1 MCCTVDLHC
10 RTAHP
15 LTCSLTA
22 LLSQHVVP
30 LSLFS
35 FSFSADPSLA
45 SQDDNSARDAAVR
58 HFLRQADGVLLV
70 AACSRALNDK
80 SIHALMPLS
89 LRTALAERGT
99 LGDIAI
105 VATRADDFS
114 RAELARNLGLP
125 EQTVASE
132 LAAERRRFLQRSIS
146 AAFFRDLPAHVL
158 PVNKREAA
166 AAKAIA
172 DEVAKAAAD
181 LARAASVTTG
191 TVLAPVTITDVTA
204 VAAAATAA
212 ASRAP
217 FELGVFVTSSTDYQQ
232 LIGVRD
238 TDGDPSGLFVFAHP
252 DQTDLPALAALLE
265 LRAHQAAADA
275 LARRA
280 GVARAQRA
288 GALLLESMR
297 EATATDEAAAGQA
310 HNVDETPAPLAIP
323 RGASAVAASL
333 AVPPAARVVASAFGM
348 PSAAP
353 AAASALAVPAAAQV
367 MTSALVAPPAVPAVA
382 SALAMRPAEPAV
394 VSARAF
400 PAATPAVA
408 CARAEPAASALVT
421 ASAAAP
427 AVVCAR
433 PLLPAGSAVPSVQPA
448 LSVAPAELAEVSP
461 VLASNGNRK
470 RPLSPPPQQPP
481 RPAPQP
487 PQPPTPNTPS
497 AAIPSS
503 CIGGPSNAPQPS
515 PVFQPPPVHAARQR
529 SHMPKPASVEVI
541 DLTDD

>member
-1 MCCTVDLHC
+1 L
-10 RTAHP
+10 R
-15 LTCSLTA
+15 
-22 LLSQHVVP
+22 
-30 LSLFS
+30 
-35 FSFSADPSLA
+35 
-45 SQDDNSARDAAVR
+45 QDDNSARDAAVR
-58 HFLRQADGVLLV
+58 HLLRQADGVLLV

-238 TDGDPSGLFVFAHP
+238 ADGDPSGLFVFAHP

-297 EATATDEAAAGQA
+297 EATAADEAAAGQA
-310 HNVDETPAPLAIP
+310 HGVDETPAPLATHL
-323 RGASAVAASL
+323 GAEMSALATPPAAQAVAPALAVPSAARAVAPAM
-333 AVPPAARVVASAFGM
+333 AVPPAAQVVA
-348 PSAAP
+348 P
-353 AAASALAVPAAAQV
+353 ALAVPSAAR
-367 MTSALVAPPAVPAVA
+367 AVA
-382 SALAMRPAEPAV
+382 STMAVPPAAPASSCALAI
-394 VSARAF
+394 
-400 PAATPAVA
+400 
-408 CARAEPAASALVT
+408 
-421 ASAAAP
+421 SAAAP
-427 AVVCAR
+427 AVSSCAEPGASVVTADAAAPAVPRAR
-433 PLLPAGSAVPSVQPA
+433 PLLPAVSAVPSVQPA
-448 LSVAPAELAEVSP
+448 LSVAPAEMSAVSP
-461 VLASNGNRK
+461 LPASNSNRK
-470 RPLSPPPQQPP
+470 RPLSPRPQQPP
-481 RPAPQP
+481 RPAPPPLQP
-487 PQPPTPNTPS
+487 PSSDAELTPS
-497 AAIPSS
+497 SPAAAMPLRSVRDPAHAS
-503 CIGGPSNAPQPS
+503 QPS
-515 PVFQPPPVHAARQR
+515 AELQPPPAGAAPKR
-529 SHMPKPASVEVI
+529 SHTPTSASTGAVEII
-541 DLTDD
+541 DLTESDYAKRRWRHGIT